1 VNLVLT
7 DFTARPVHGGNVA
20 WAAELAGCSPTEL
33 VDFSASINPL
43 GPPKS
48 AIAAIQ
54 AHIGELGQ
62 YPDPQYRQLR
72 AVLGA
77 FHQVSPDWVIPGN
90 GAAELI
96 TWAARDLSA
105 YDATCLLTPAFS
117 DYGRALK
124 GFGGKVVTA
133 NLLNQTWHQAL
144 DQALAKHDLDPAHCG
159 LLLNSPHNPTG
170 LTFSPDAIRPYLDG
184 FGLVVVDEAFM
195 DFLPPP
201 QQTSLIP
208 WLADY
213 PNLVVVRSLTKF
225 YSLPGLRL
233 GYALGHPDRLAQWQ
247 QWRDPWPVNTLAAA
261 AAEAAVQDHAF
272 QQRTW
277 DWLAAAR
284 PALNQA
290 LQQIPGLQPWPSTAN
305 FMLVGCKMAVP
316 HLQQQLLQRHRL
328 LIRDCLSFPSLG
340 ADYFRVAI
348 KTNSDNQRL
357 ASALADILKFHD
369 S

>member
-1 VNLVLT
+1 MV
-7 DFTARPVHGGNVA
+7 
-20 WAAELAGCSPTEL
+20 WAAKVAGCAPAEL

-54 AHIGELGQ
+54 AQISELGQ
-62 YPDPQYRQLR
+62 YPDPQYCQLR

-77 FHQVSPDWVIPGN
+77 FHQVSPDWVLPGN

-96 TWAARDLSA
+96 TWAARDLA
-105 YDATCLLTPAFS
+105 THHATCLLTPAFR
-117 DYGRALK
+117 DYGRALQS
-124 GFGGKVVTA
+124 FGGRVVTA
-133 NLLNQTWHQAL
+133 NLLNHPWHQAL
-144 DQALAKHDLDPAHCG
+144 DQTLATHHLNPAHCG

-170 LTFSPDAIRPYLDG
+170 LTFSPDTIRPYLER
-184 FGLVVVDEAFM
+184 FGLVVIDEAFM
-195 DFLPPP
+195 DFLPPT

-213 PNLVVVRSLTKF
+213 PNLVIVRSLTKF

-233 GYALGHPDRLAQWQ
+233 GYALSHPDRLARWQ

-261 AAEAAVQDHAF
+261 AAEAAVQDHDF
-272 QQRTW
+272 QQHTW

-284 PALNQA
+284 PTMNQA
-290 LQQIPGLQPWPSTAN
+290 LRQIPGLQPWPSTAN
-305 FMLVGCKMAVP
+305 FVLVNCQMAVP
-316 HLQQQLLQRHRL
+316 QLQQQLLQQHRL

-340 ADYFRVAI
+340 SNYFRVAI
-348 KTNSDNQRL
+348 KTKFDNQRL
-357 ASALADILKFHD
+357 TTALSDILKVHRPPLD
-369 S
+369 QLATQAQ